1 MQGGFGFGKA
11 WERQSGYLGRIPSNL
26 VRELQ
31 RPLTG
36 LETSMVKKLGYNEAV
51 LYLSL
56 ALHGAAG
63 TLKRLLGKASRV
75 SLAGYTIHE
84 GLAWP
89 QIRKWIG
96 KPELL
101 EGRSCSDSLVIEC
114 IGLDDMELL
123 QTLMF
128 FNHSCFQTC
137 LYCLVLGSKRM
148 IRYAF
153 EYCVRERSSHTSTG
167 HILGMVRDLSVIEI
181 PEHFNVSD
189 AQLTACEFG
198 NIDTLRYL
206 VKKYG
211 IVSGGL
217 ISAVFMRREMIY
229 KDPEVIIGLLDI
241 ILGNGVTADPANFGC
256 FDTAMLLDSAELLEY
271 LYEHG
276 FPIRYGIGKRT
287 YGRFKNSMRW
297 LNDNFE
303 FDAEMRITARKSGKK

>member
-1 MQGGFGFGKA
+1 M
-11 WERQSGYLGRIPSNL
+11 I
-26 VRELQ
+26 
-31 RPLTG
+31 
-36 LETSMVKKLGYNEAV
+36 KKLGCNEVA

-101 EGRSCSDSLVIEC
+101 ESRACSESLVIEC

-148 IRYAF
+148 IQRAF
-153 EYCVRERSSHTSTG
+153 EYCVRERSLHTSTG
-167 HILGMVRDLSVIEI
+167 YILGMVRDLSAVEI
-181 PEHFNVSD
+181 PDHFNVSD

-198 NIDTLRYL
+198 NMNTLRYL
-206 VKKYG
+206 VKEYG

-229 KDPEVIIGLLDI
+229 KDPEVIIGILDI
-241 ILGNGVTADPANFGC
+241 ILSNGVTVDPADFGC
-256 FDTAMLLDSAELLEY
+256 FDAAMQLDSAELLEY
-271 LYEHG
+271 LNEHG
-276 FPIRYGIGKRT
+276 FPIRYGIGKRM

-303 FDAEMRITARKSGKK
+303 FDAIMSITARKSDKSEQLKK